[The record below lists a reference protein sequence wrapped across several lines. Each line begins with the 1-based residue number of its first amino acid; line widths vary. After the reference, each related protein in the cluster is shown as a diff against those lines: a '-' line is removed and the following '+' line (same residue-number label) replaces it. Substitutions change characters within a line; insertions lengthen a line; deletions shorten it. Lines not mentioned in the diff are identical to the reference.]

1 MLFKSSYPDIHVP
14 PDLTLWQ
21 WLFDAPSPAA
31 GCCSSRGDSLPT
43 REYINT
49 TSNNNNNNVRLT
61 HAQVR
66 DAAAALSAAL
76 AHHPRHG
83 RGLRP
88 GDVVAIIS
96 PNAVTYPVCF
106 HGVMRAGG
114 VPAVSAPGATET
126 EMRHALRTARARFV
140 MCAPGETLKVVRE
153 AARKEGVPEERV
165 FWFADEEE
173 EVVVEEEEEEE
184 EEEEK
189 GGRWC
194 TGLSELVEEGKRVM
208 EEEGMR
214 AVILPS
220 GKTSAETT
228 AFLCFSSGTTG
239 LPKAVIISHANII
252 AQCLQLNLAYIHSG
266 MALGLLPFYH
276 ISGLVRSLVHCLV
289 SNTSVAVVPRF
300 TMPALLSAI
309 STHRI
314 AEVNLVPPILIRL
327 AHDPTVG
334 DYDLG
339 CVERWATG
347 AAPVSPEVLAQLARR
362 FPGTTGFKQGYGMT
376 ETTACVTTH
385 PPHLY
390 GFEHGRSVGTL
401 VAGTVMKVVN
411 EDGVAVGVGERG
423 EIRVKGPQIT
433 PGYFDNP
440 AATAAAFDPDGFLR
454 TGDEGSVAPDGQ
466 LTIHD
471 RIKEMIKVKGAQ
483 VAPAELEDLL
493 LGHPCVAD
501 AAVVGVPDDYAGERP
516 FAFVV
521 LRPGGG
527 RVSAEEVMERLV
539 QHVKDARARDKW
551 LAGVRVVEAI
561 PKSPSGK
568 ILRRILRDEYKKS
581 VEVSSAK
588 L

>member
-14 PDLTLWQ
+14 TDLTLWQ

-31 GCCSSRGDSLPT
+31 GCSSSRGDSLPT

-49 TSNNNNNNVRLT
+49 TSSNNNNARLT

-76 AHHPRHG
+76 AHPR
-83 RGLRP
+83 RGLHP

-126 EMRHALRTARARFV
+126 EIRHALRTARARFV

-173 EVVVEEEEEEE
+173 EEEEEEE
-184 EEEEK
+184 

-208 EEEGMR
+208 EEEEEEGMR
-214 AVILPS
+214 AVGLPS

-266 MALGLLPFYH
+266 IALGLLPFYH

-327 AHDPTVG
+327 AHDPTVD

-521 LRPGGG
+521 LRPDGG
-527 RVSAEEVMERLV
+527 RGVSAEEVMERLV

-581 VEVSSAK
+581 VKVSGAK